1 MAGRPK
7 ESTMHTAT
15 ELLHRQLHAYSDS
28 WRQERERA
36 QAPWEVEAWLETG
49 LSIFRLIR
57 RLDEHLGGA
66 EVGALYEQW
75 LRNAAGPLGR
85 LNELE
90 SQGCPVADAGDFREA
105 EREARGVLHVPLD
118 GALADARP
126 GAAIPDV
133 TETGLQA
140 FPA

>member
-1 MAGRPK
+1 
-7 ESTMHTAT
+7 MHTAT
-15 ELLHRQLHAYSDS
+15 EMLHRQLHNYSDS
-28 WRQERERA
+28 WRQDRGRA
-36 QAPWEVEAWLETG
+36 LAPWELEAWLETG

-66 EVGALYEQW
+66 EVAELYEQW

-90 SQGCPVADAGDFREA
+90 AQGCSVADAGDFRDA
-105 EREARGVLHVPLD
+105 ERAARGVMHVPVDAILSD
-118 GALADARP
+118 RHADVV
-126 GAAIPDV
+126 PDV
-133 TETGLQA
+133 TDHAGHS